1 MRVGGGGEILVLL
14 SLLHVH
20 AVFKSLVI
28 KKKYP
33 SKNLKKQKFHK
44 KKKKNTATLTEK
56 KRMKTV
62 RRLGESEKH
71 HQRLYAQHA
80 SARRTPPSLFSYCRL
95 IWVCRVSVNRF

>member
-28 KKKYP
+28 KKKKNP
-33 SKNLKKQKFHK
+33 RKNLKKK
-44 KKKKNTATLTEK
+44 KYRHPDRKK